1 MWHEKIKGLKI
12 RTPSQNGNKK
22 KQYKIKEDVAS
33 FILMYLTLKEDYAYK
48 MAFQFSKYLT
58 EKNGWKQELVEDFK
72 SLKDQS
78 QLQPILSQMEKD
90 KFLTSRKRKEGGRP
104 RRYFRINPAV
114 LLNPCEHST
123 QYVSDIYGAINVS
136 EDQIARLLQKL
147 EERFSET
154 HSIKPSSE
162 STLEFKDVIYFIMKN
177 ARDVGMHEIANT
189 LFTYWQEIVF
199 VSPNL
204 KEISS
209 LMSARSQIDL
219 ELEWNERQLERL
231 KKENDDLDEEKND
244 DLDEEKYPGRNVQ
257 FPIPRQFLGPYRLT
271 KVKHVGKNDK

>member
-1 MWHEKIKGLKI
+1 
-12 RTPSQNGNKK
+12 
-22 KQYKIKEDVAS
+22 
-33 FILMYLTLKEDYAYK
+33 
-48 MAFQFSKYLT
+48 
-58 EKNGWKQELVEDFK
+58 
-72 SLKDQS
+72 
-78 QLQPILSQMEKD
+78 MEKD

-231 KKENDDLDEEKND
+231 KREWRFGWRKEWRFGWRKVSRSECS
-244 DLDEEKYPGRNVQ
+244 
-257 FPIPRQFLGPYRLT
+257 IPNTKAILGPYRLT
-271 KVKHVGKNDK
+271 KVKHVGKNDKWNPPCSKLDSQLRNASQISLFQFF